1 VVATLGS
8 RNDEE
13 RPFNN
18 QQAGPFHTLPVVVL
32 INGQSS
38 GGAELIAAT
47 LQDQRRAK
55 VAGQRSL
62 GKASVQKSDIVIP
75 NANAGI
81 KLTTGTFFRS
91 TGKNLHRFPDSKP
104 TDDWGVRPD
113 AGLEFRIS
121 PDLNRQLRDWWTL
134 QTLRPGGCNDA
145 LPLDDPAN
153 DPQRHAALQFL
164 LTTIKE

>member
-1 VVATLGS
+1 MVATLRS

-47 LQDQRRAK
+47 LQDQGRAK

-104 TDDWGVRPD
+104 SDDWGVRPD
-113 AGLEFRIS
+113 PKLEFRVS
-121 PDLNRQLRDWWTL
+121 ADLGRQLKEWWRE
-134 QTLRPGGCNDA
+134 QSLRPGASNKA
-145 LPLDDPAN
+145 LPLDDPEN
-153 DPQRHAALQFL
+153 DPARQFALREL
-164 LTTIKE
+164 LKRIK